1 MPQSTQLSKNDTCL
15 ILEDSELDEVPISE
29 DEYNNIL
36 NIQQETLAML
46 AQSAHSELILAHLCQ
61 LAEKL
66 LPNAVASIMLLDENS
81 GLMNVIS
88 APSIPQVGH
97 DALQGL
103 QPGEGGGSCGNA
115 VFRNEAQYVK
125 NTFEDSRWE
134 DIRSIAYDF
143 NLCSCWS
150 MPVRN
155 RDKKAI
161 GTFAL
166 SSFEHRSPAPFHK
179 KLLETAASIV
189 NIVLENRKKNMRM
202 KLFSNAMQNSVE
214 GIIITDKNNKILEV
228 NNAFREIYKYSD
240 EDVITKDPKILSSHK
255 YKNDFYKDMWKH
267 IVETDGWS
275 GEITNKRADG
285 SLIEQWMSISALKD
299 ESTGD
304 VEHYMAVFSD
314 LTELKKSQKEI
325 EHMAFHDTLTSLYS
339 KTYLE
344 YLHKGDKQATLVLL
358 NIDNFSYVNTVY
370 GYSVGDSL
378 LIAVSKILKD
388 LTKEAKVFR
397 ISSDEFAIYYENKID
412 MMQKISEIQ
421 SYFYEKSIDIDG
433 LILHVT
439 FTYGAAYANGSLLQN
454 TALALKQ
461 AKENGKNRFHI
472 FNNNEDTIDQTQ
484 RESFITY
491 NNILNE
497 ALEHGNIVPYY
508 QGIRDNKTQ
517 TITKFEVLARIEHN
531 GKIITPYFF
540 LEPARLS
547 GMLPEITKVM
557 IDKSFA
563 NMANNEFTFS
573 LNITEDDLARNYL
586 VDYLDLK
593 ANEYKIDP
601 TRVILEILEGV
612 SATGKKNHIKQ
623 LNTLKREGY
632 SLAIDDFGVEYSNFE
647 RILDLEID
655 FLKIDAKYIKDIDTN
670 MKSYEITRAIAYFAK
685 NANIPCIA
693 EFVHSKAV
701 QKIVDELGID
711 FSQGYYFSEPEVNIE
726 SIK

>member
-1 MPQSTQLSKNDTCL
+1 MPHSTQLTEDSTCL
-15 ILEDSELDEVPISE
+15 VLEDSELDEVPISE

-46 AQSAHSELILAHLCQ
+46 AQGADSDAILAHLCQ

-66 LPNAVASIMLLDENS
+66 LPNSVASIMLLDDNS
-81 GLMNVIS
+81 GLMSVLS

-97 DALQGL
+97 DALQNL

-125 NTFEDSRWE
+125 NTFKDSRWE
-134 DIRSIAYDF
+134 NLRSIAYDF

-155 RDKKAI
+155 QERRAI

-166 SSFEHRSPAPFHK
+166 SSFEHRLPAPFHK
-179 KLLETAASIV
+179 KLLETASSIV
-189 NIVLENRKKNMRM
+189 NIVLENRKKNIRIR
-202 KLFSNAMQNSVE
+202 LFSDAMQNSTE

-228 NNAFREIYKYSD
+228 NNAFKKIYRYSD
-240 EDVITKDPKILSSHK
+240 EDIIGEDPKVLASHK
-255 YKNDFYKDMWKH
+255 HNDDFYKDMWH
-267 IVETDGWS
+267 NIDQTNGWS

-285 SLIEQWMSISALKD
+285 SLIEEWMSISALKS
-299 ESTGD
+299 ESSD
-304 VEHYMAVFSD
+304 DIEHYMAVFSD
-314 LTELKKSQKEI
+314 LTQLRESQKEI
-325 EHMAFHDTLTSLYS
+325 EYMAFHDTLTSLYS
-339 KTYLE
+339 KAYLE
-344 YLHKGDKQATLVLL
+344 HLHNGDKPATLILL

-370 GYSVGDSL
+370 GYNIGDSL
-378 LIAVSKILKD
+378 LIAVAKILKE
-388 LTKEAKVFR
+388 LTEEAKVFR

-433 LILHVT
+433 LVLHVT
-439 FTYGAAYANGSLLQN
+439 FTYGAAYANDSLLQN

-472 FNNNEDTIDQTQ
+472 FNNNEDTIDQKQ
-484 RESFITY
+484 RESFMTY

-508 QGIRDNKTQ
+508 QGIRNNETK
-517 TITKFEVLARIEHN
+517 TITKFEVLARIEHD
-531 GKIITPYFF
+531 GKIISPYLF

-563 NMANNEFTFS
+563 YMADKEFTFS
-573 LNITEDDLARNYL
+573 INITEDDLARNYL
-586 VDYLDLK
+586 VNYLDAK
-593 ANEYKIDP
+593 ASEYKMDP
-601 TRVILEILEGV
+601 SRVILEILEGV

-647 RILDLEID
+647 RILDLDIN

-670 MKSYEITRAIAYFAK
+670 PKSYEITRAIAYFAK
-685 NANIPCIA
+685 NANIPSIA
-693 EFVHSKAV
+693 EFVHSKSV

-711 FSQGYYFSEPEVNIE
+711 FSQGYYFSEPEVNIL
-726 SIK
+726 

>member
-1 MPQSTQLSKNDTCL
+1 MPHSTQLTEDSTCL
-15 ILEDSELDEVPISE
+15 VLEDSELDEVPISE

-46 AQSAHSELILAHLCQ
+46 AQGADSDAILAHLCQ

-66 LPNAVASIMLLDENS
+66 LPNSAASIMLLDDNS
-81 GLMNVIS
+81 GLMSVLS

-97 DALQGL
+97 DALQNL

-125 NTFEDSRWE
+125 NTFKDPRWE
-134 DIRSIAYDF
+134 NLRSIAYDF

-155 RDKKAI
+155 QERRAI

-166 SSFEHRSPAPFHK
+166 SSFEHRLPAPFHK
-179 KLLETAASIV
+179 KLLETASSIV
-189 NIVLENRKKNMRM
+189 NIVLENRKKNIRVR
-202 KLFSNAMQNSVE
+202 LFSDAMQNSTE
-214 GIIITDKNNKILEV
+214 GMIITDKNNKILEV
-228 NNAFREIYKYSD
+228 NNAFKNIYKYSD
-240 EDVITKDPKILSSHK
+240 EDIIGEDPKVLASHK
-255 YKNDFYKDMWKH
+255 HNDDFYKDMWH
-267 IVETDGWS
+267 NIDQTNGWS

-285 SLIEQWMSISALKD
+285 SLIEEWMRISALKS
-299 ESTGD
+299 ESSD
-304 VEHYMAVFSD
+304 DIEHYMAVFSD
-314 LTELKKSQKEI
+314 LTQLRESQKEI
-325 EHMAFHDTLTSLYS
+325 EYMAYHDTLTSLYS
-339 KTYLE
+339 KAYLE
-344 YLHKGDKQATLVLL
+344 HLHNGDEPATLILL

-370 GYSVGDSL
+370 GYDIGDSL
-378 LIAVSKILKD
+378 LIAVAKILKE
-388 LTKEAKVFR
+388 LTEEAKVFR

-421 SYFYEKSIDIDG
+421 SCFYEKSIDIDG
-433 LILHVT
+433 LVLHVT
-439 FTYGAAYANGSLLQN
+439 FTYGAAYANDSLLQN

-472 FNNNEDTIDQTQ
+472 FNNNEDTIDQKQ
-484 RESFITY
+484 RESFMTY

-508 QGIRDNKTQ
+508 QGIRNNETK
-517 TITKFEVLARIEHN
+517 TITKFEVLARIEHD
-531 GKIITPYFF
+531 GKIISPFLF

-563 NMANNEFTFS
+563 YMADKEFTFS
-573 LNITEDDLARNYL
+573 INITEDDLARNYL
-586 VDYLDLK
+586 VNYLDAK
-593 ANEYKIDP
+593 ASEYNMDP
-601 TRVILEILEGV
+601 ARVILEILEGV

-647 RILDLEID
+647 RILDLDIN

-670 MKSYEITRAIAYFAK
+670 PKSYEITRAIAYFAK

-693 EFVHSKAV
+693 EFVHSKSV

-711 FSQGYYFSEPEVNIE
+711 FSQGYYFSEPEVKI
-726 SIK
+726 SQ